1 VNRIHTLRRSLF
13 FASLAAALSL
23 YSSPALGQ
31 PRNKIV
37 VAAAANLTQAFAQV
51 GTRFE
56 AETGIHVA
64 FSFASTAQIEQ
75 QAENGAPFDV
85 LAAAD
90 TEHIDILDKKGLLV
104 PGSRAIYAQGV
115 LALWVPPGGPAGVKG
130 IEDLTSDQVKVI
142 AVAKPEL
149 APYGAA
155 AVAAL
160 KKAGIW
166 DRVQSKIVYAE
177 NINMAREYGASGNAD
192 AVLTAYAL
200 VLHEKGMVAQVNP
213 RLYPPIDQAL
223 GVLASS
229 PKRMEARRFVEYIL
243 RGNGRTVLGE
253 FGYRQVSPSSAP
265 ADVR

>member
-1 VNRIHTLRRSLF
+1 M
-13 FASLAAALSL
+13 
-23 YSSPALGQ
+23 
-31 PRNKIV
+31 
-37 VAAAANLTQAFAQV
+37 AAAANLTQAFAPV
-51 GTRFE
+51 ASRFE

-64 FSFASTAQIEQ
+64 FSFASTAQLEQ

-90 TEHIDILDKKGLLV
+90 TEHIDMLDRKGLLV
-104 PGSRAIYAQGV
+104 PGSRAIYAEGM
-115 LALWVPPGGPAGVKG
+115 LALWIPPGGPKGVNR
-130 IEDLTSDQVKVI
+130 IEDLASEPVKVI

-160 KKAGIW
+160 KKAGVW

-200 VLHEKGMVAQVNP
+200 VLHEKGSVAQVDP

-229 PKRMEARRFVEYIL
+229 RKRKEARRFVEYIL
-243 RGNGRTVLGE
+243 RGNGRTVLGD
-253 FGYRQVSPSSAP
+253 FGYRMVSP
-265 ADVR
+265 

>member
-1 VNRIHTLRRSLF
+1 MNNIHTPRGLYLV
-13 FASLAAALSL
+13 AGLAAALTFYPFQGRS
-23 YSSPALGQ
+23 Q
-31 PRNKIV
+31 PKNEIV
-37 VAAAANLTQAFAQV
+37 VGAAANLTQAFAQV
-51 GTRFE
+51 AARFE

-64 FSFASTAQIEQ
+64 FSFASTAQLEQ

-85 LAAAD
+85 IAAAD
-90 TEHIDILDKKGLLV
+90 TEHVDILDRKGKLF

-115 LALWVPPGGPAGVKG
+115 LALWIPSGGPVQAKG
-130 IEDLTSDQVKVI
+130 IDDLVSDRVKVI

-149 APYGAA
+149 APYGEA

-160 KKAGIW
+160 KKAGVW

-200 VLHEKGMVAQVNP
+200 VLHEKGFVLPVDQRM
-213 RLYPPIDQAL
+213 YPPIEQAL
-223 GVLASS
+223 GILASS
-229 PKRMEARRFVEYIL
+229 QKQREARRFAEYVL

-253 FGYRQVSPSSAP
+253 FGYRLPTP
-265 ADVR
+265 

>member
-1 VNRIHTLRRSLF
+1 VNTLQIPRRGI
-13 FASLAAALSL
+13 LAAIFTAALSL
-23 YSSPALGQ
+23 HPLQAQGQ
-31 PRNKIV
+31 TRNEIV
-37 VAAAANLTQAFAQV
+37 VAAAANLTEAFAQV

-56 AETGIHVA
+56 TETGIHVA
-64 FSFASTAQIEQ
+64 FSFASTAQLEQ

-90 TEHIDILDKKGLLV
+90 TEHIDMLDRKALLA

-115 LALWVPPGGPAGVKG
+115 LALWIPPGAPAGVNR
-130 IEDLTSDQVKVI
+130 IEDLISDKVKVI

-177 NINMAREYGASGNAD
+177 NINMARQYGASGNAD

-200 VLHEKGMVAQVNP
+200 VLHEKGTVSQLDP
-213 RLYPPIDQAL
+213 RLYPSIEQAL
-223 GVLASS
+223 GVLVSS
-229 PKRMEARRFVEYIL
+229 RKPNEARRFVEYIL
-243 RGNGRTVLGE
+243 RGNGRTILAE
-253 FGYRQVSPSSAP
+253 FGYRLP
-265 ADVR
+265 